1 MEADVRL
8 LGPPAA
14 RVAGAWVP
22 LRPGRADAVFAFAA
36 RRGAPVRRAEVAA
49 LLWPE
54 SPASLASASLRQA
67 LRTLSRSPLEGLLGR
82 DHERV
87 WVKDRSDLATF
98 EDALREARWGDA
110 VAAYQGTFLDGF
122 ELGQADEFSAW
133 LEDERA
139 AIDGRFRQACVTL
152 IEDAQRRGEHADG
165 LDLAD
170 RVLRVDPLDETVVRH
185 ALRAAAALGDRT
197 GVRRRFEAFRAL
209 LEREMAVAPEEA
221 TLALANAADAL
232 SLDDTALVLD
242 AAAGEAGA
250 TSARSA
256 TIVPTI
262 RTARRLIARDDVLA
276 TLRAS
281 LIDGDERLV
290 TLLAAGGM
298 GKTTVAGAFVERA
311 ADAFAGGVVYVP
323 LEGVED
329 HRGVA
334 TAMAAAARLRI
345 DGGVPIVPQ
354 LVAGLAPRASL
365 LVLDAFE
372 RHLEAVGLVDALVRA
387 PNARLRILVTSRE
400 RLRHASERVVGLPPL
415 AIAPRRAAR
424 PPGVSD
430 DVPVE
435 TLSAAAR
442 LFFDAMRRRPE
453 STTPEE
459 RAIAER
465 VATLLG
471 GTPLALELA
480 GVWGSLMP
488 LDTLHD
494 ELQRGWELLASD
506 DVDRS
511 ARHRDVETML
521 HETWRRLDDADRRA
535 FARLSVL
542 GGTIE
547 RNLAA
552 AVAGSGWRGLRRL
565 VDRALVRTVG
575 DRLEIHAL
583 LGRFGRERAAE
594 LGLVDE
600 AWDAA
605 LATLVERADA
615 VMTLASGRYQ
625 PLAGDDLTHAVGA
638 WRHAVERS
646 TWSALV
652 PLVVPVLR
660 GLVRE
665 SRYRE
670 VGGLVATATSA
681 LEQASGPARDVAL
694 ARLLPW
700 RRADDLAA
708 HRALIDE
715 TIALAERYGDD
726 VALAGALE
734 EKLAIDP
741 SAEDGTLFDATRAAL
756 ERAGDLVQLAALL
769 ADRSFEMA
777 LRGHD
782 DVSVR
787 LAERSLDISRR
798 IGDRHGEALAID
810 TLITVPLMHG
820 DAETVRRGIA
830 EAEALFADTRDSQ
843 RSIITLATEAW
854 LCGVIEDQERAE
866 AYAHAFID
874 ANRAF
879 VDDVSG
885 FEATMLIGHALRRGD
900 YEAVVR
906 YGERM
911 LANTRASER
920 PATFSSLARLCLVP
934 AYTRLG
940 RPATALEHVRAVSVL
955 GRSLDAP
962 RIAAIGLTTGAEVAF
977 ALGEAALG
985 LDLLRMGW
993 RHPAFDRARR
1003 NEARDLVL
1011 AAGFTLEA
1019 LGPGPGDG
1027 VPFDDTVALLAA
1039 LDEALERLEPLAR
1052 AREAVA
1058 PVGEAE
1064 AT

>member
-1 MEADVRL
+1 MMVGVRL
-8 LGPPAA
+8 LGAPAA
-14 RVAGAWVP
+14 RVAGAWLP
-22 LRPGRADAVFAFAA
+22 LRPGRADAVFVFAA
-36 RRGAPVRRAEVAA
+36 RRGAPVGRAEVAA

-54 SPASLASASLRQA
+54 SPAPLASTSLRQA
-67 LRTLSRSPLEGLLGR
+67 LRTLSRSPLEGMLGR
-82 DHERV
+82 DHERI
-87 WVKDRSDLATF
+87 WVDVRSDLAIF

-122 ELGQADEFSAW
+122 ELEHADEFSTW
-133 LEDERA
+133 LDDERA
-139 AIDGRFRQACVTL
+139 AIAGRFRQACVTL
-152 IEDAQRRGEHADG
+152 IEEAQRRGEHATA

-170 RVLRVDPLDETVVRH
+170 RILRVEPLDETVVRQ
-185 ALRAAAALGDRT
+185 ALRAAAAMGDRV
-197 GVRRRFEAFRAL
+197 GVRRRFETFRAL

-221 TLALANAADAL
+221 TVALANAADAR

-242 AAAGEAGA
+242 ATAREAGA

-256 TIVPTI
+256 TSVPTI

-276 TLRAS
+276 TLHAS
-281 LIDGDERLV
+281 VVDGDERLV
-290 TLLAAGGM
+290 TLLAPGGM
-298 GKTTVAGAFVERA
+298 GKTTVAGAFVERVA
-311 ADAFAGGVVYVP
+311 GSFADGVVYVP

-334 TAMAAAARLRI
+334 AAVAAAARLRI

-354 LVAGLAPRASL
+354 VVARLAPRAAL

-387 PNARLRILVTSRE
+387 PNARLRVLVTSRE
-400 RLRHASERVVGLPPL
+400 RLRLSSERVVDLPPL

-424 PPGVSD
+424 RPGVSD
-430 DVPVE
+430 DAPEESV
-435 TLSAAAR
+435 SDAAR

-459 RAIAER
+459 RAMAER

-480 GVWGSLMP
+480 GVWGALMP
-488 LDTLHD
+488 LDALHD
-494 ELQRGWELLASD
+494 ELQRDWELLASD

-511 ARHRDVETML
+511 ERHRDVEAML
-521 HETWRRLDDADRRA
+521 HETWRRLDDAERRA

-542 GGTIE
+542 GGTID
-547 RNLAA
+547 RNVAA

-583 LGRFGRERAAE
+583 LGRFGRDRAAE
-594 LGLVDE
+594 LELVDE

-605 LATLVERADA
+605 LATLGERADA

-625 PLAGDDLTHAVGA
+625 PLSGDDLTHAVGA
-638 WRHAVERS
+638 WRHAARRS
-646 TWSALV
+646 NWSALV

-670 VGGLVATATSA
+670 VGALVSEATSA
-681 LEQASGPARDVAL
+681 LEQGSGPARDVAL

-708 HRALIDE
+708 YRALIDE

-734 EKLAIDP
+734 EKLLIDP
-741 SAEDGTLFDATRAAL
+741 SAEDGPLFDATQAAL
-756 ERAGDLVQLAALL
+756 ERAGDLVPLAALL

-777 LRGHD
+777 QRGHD

-798 IGDRHGEALAID
+798 IGDRHGEARAID

-830 EAEALFADTRDSQ
+830 EAEALFAGTRESQ
-843 RSIITLATEAW
+843 RSVITLATEAW

-900 YEAVVR
+900 FEAVIR
-906 YGERM
+906 YGERL

-920 PATFSSLARLCLVP
+920 PATFSALARPYL
-934 AYTRLG
+934 AAAWARLG
-940 RPATALEHVRAVSVL
+940 RPATALEHVRAVTEL
-955 GRSLDAP
+955 ARTLDAP
-962 RIAAIGLTTGAEVAF
+962 RIVAIGLVTGAEVAF
-977 ALGEAALG
+977 ALDEAALG

-1003 NEARDLVL
+1003 NDARDLTV
-1011 AAGFTLEA
+1011 AAGYALED

-1027 VPFDDTVALLAA
+1027 VPYDKTSELLGALFA
-1039 LDEALERLEPLAR
+1039 ALERLEPLAR
-1052 AREAVA
+1052 ARQSDA
-1058 PVGEAE
+1058 
-1064 AT
+1064 